1 MRTHF
6 DNAISAMIADS
17 WAMLSDG
24 DVNSPAGY
32 FAIVEIDG
40 SEKFQNYSTDDDDLD
55 NAIYTAEIG
64 FYFFRENSDGNIF
77 IEHFSSKDNAISR
90 FAQYSESY
98 MHWLD
103 SDVMSL
109 DDDGPCCYGYV
120 TSGGKFHEVGC
131 Y

>member
-6 DNAISAMIADS
+6 ENALNVMLIDS

-40 SEKFQNYSTDDDDLD
+40 SEKSQNYSTDDDDLD

-77 IEHFSSKDNAISR
+77 IEHFSNKDNALAR

-98 MHWLD
+98 THWLD
-103 SDVMSL
+103 SD
-109 DDDGPCCYGYV
+109 D
-120 TSGGKFHEVGC
+120 
-131 Y
+131 